1 MYSDFYKNGI
11 TNINFGNERLDSVL
25 DDILNRKL
33 KDNFS
38 LTSKYPKTFDL
49 RPDVINY
56 DPIFLESLKIHN
68 VKNILRAVT
77 LKDLSL
83 FHVQVRVVEDN
94 NSYMNWHRDTY
105 YNHTGDLIGKA
116 PHAIKIIYYPDLKS
130 NQNDR
135 LLYLLGSNRIV
146 FPDNKFDNELFKIL
160 PVTKIQTSN
169 SNAVLFDVNG
179 LHAVCP
185 EKESKSIRL
194 IYSFLSKQQI
204 IDDHKNDQLHMETM
218 EAYERI

>member
-11 TNINFGNERLDSVL
+11 TNISFGNDRLDSVL
-25 DDILNRKL
+25 GDILNSNINH
-33 KDNFS
+33 NFE
-38 LTSKYPKTFDL
+38 LISKYPKTFDL

-68 VKNILRAVT
+68 IKNVLKATT
-77 LKDLSL
+77 LKELSL

-105 YNHTGDLIGKA
+105 YNHEGRLVGKA
-116 PHAIKIIYYPDLKS
+116 PHAIKIIYYPDFKTT
-130 NQNDR
+130 QKDR
-135 LLYLLGSNRIV
+135 LLYLVGSNRIV
-146 FPDNKFDNELFKIL
+146 FPNNNLDNELFKIL
-160 PVTKIQTSN
+160 PATKIQTSN
-169 SNAVLFDVNG
+169 NSAVLFDVNG

-185 EKESKSIRL
+185 EKDSRSIRL

-204 IDDHKNDQLHMETM
+204 VDDHKDDKLHIKTM